1 MFLHGMGSKSLGRG
15 MYIHIFLLWT
25 VVCEMHCIS
34 FATALTVFRCCRWSM
49 RLGKCFGKTS
59 LPTS

>member
-1 MFLHGMGSKSLGRG
+1 MFLHDMRTKSLGRG
-15 MYIHIFLLWT
+15 MYMLFTRGIAFFF
-25 VVCEMHCIS
+25 V
-34 FATALTVFRCCRWSM
+34 TALTVFRCCRWSM